1 MSGDT
6 QPTGTADAPQ
16 ARTRRRLL
24 GGAAVAWVALVAASA
39 TMEWQASARTAV
51 RLAQEQARFAFAKDV
66 VYRRWAAMQGGL
78 YVVPSERTPPNPYLS
93 THPARDLT
101 TTAGR
106 RLTLVN
112 PAYMTRQVHEL
123 HSEKGVRGHITSLN
137 PINPGNAADPWETA
151 ALRQF
156 ESGVPEVS
164 EVTAMGSGTYL
175 RFMRP
180 LVTEAA
186 CLSCHAAQ
194 GYRVGDVRGG
204 LSVAVPFDGFASAI
218 DAQRRRLLATHVLIG
233 LVGLAGLWG
242 GNRRLRRSE
251 QQLVES
257 EGRHRSLFEH
267 MRQGAFRQAA
277 GGRLVAVNASA
288 LEMFGLDRDTFL
300 GRRADSAEWDV
311 VDEEG
316 ATVTPD
322 RFPSNVVARTGQAV
336 APTVLGIRDERSGA
350 RRWVEISAVPESS
363 VRPGAPLEVAV
374 TLHDITHSR
383 LAEAALK
390 ASEQEHRAL
399 VEGLPDIVV
408 RVDREGR
415 YLYVSPQFEAFSGRA
430 AADVVGRSPR
440 EFGVPAEVC
449 DAWDT
454 AISLVVADGAS
465 RELQVVLDGA
475 GGQRAFDCRFVPE
488 GGDGGRVDSVLA
500 ICRDVTAHRQAEQR
514 YELLFQSMLEGFAL
528 HEIVLDAAGEPVDYR
543 FLAANPAFE
552 RITGLAA
559 ATLIGRTV
567 REVLPDTEQH
577 WIDRYGEVARTGRPC
592 MFESYARALD
602 KHFEVTAFRPT
613 AGQFACI
620 FSDVTD
626 RKRAAAERE
635 RLLEQLGQ
643 ANKMESIGRLAGGVA
658 HDFNNQLCVI
668 LGHTETALQ
677 QLSPS
682 HPLRE
687 HLAETHAA
695 ALRSS
700 ELTRQLLAFARQQP
714 VAPRLLDLDEA
725 VTNSLGML
733 RRLIGEHV
741 ELQWRPG
748 GSLWPVELDP
758 SQLDQLLTNLCVN
771 ARDALDGGGQVTIET
786 RNLTLDEAACR
797 AWDHVAPG
805 DHVLLAVTD
814 NGSGID
820 ETVLPHLFEPF
831 FTTKPVGRG
840 TGLGLAT
847 VYGVVSQNGGAIR
860 VRSRVGEG
868 TRFEIVFPRRAGV
881 ADAGHGAPGGAGGGD
896 ETVLLVEDEPALLRL
911 GTLLLTRLGYRVI
924 SAARPEDALRLADEH
939 AGAIDLLVTDVVMPG
954 MNGREVAAR
963 ITARDPRVK
972 CLFTSGY
979 TADVVAHHGVIDAGV
994 QLLEKPFSL
1003 DRLAAAVRAVL
1014 GEGGGGR

>member
-1 MSGDT
+1 MSGGT
-6 QPTGTADAPQ
+6 QPTGTAVVPQ
-16 ARTRRRLL
+16 ARTRRQLL
-24 GGAAVAWVALVAASA
+24 GTAVVLWTALVAASA
-39 TMEWQASARTAV
+39 TLGWQESARTAV
-51 RLAQEQARFAFAKDV
+51 RLAEEQARFAFEKDV

-78 YVVPSERTPPNPYLS
+78 YVVPTDRTPPNPYLS

-101 TTAGR
+101 TTDGR

-123 HSEKGVRGHITSLN
+123 DSEKGVRGHITSLN
-137 PINPGNAADPWETA
+137 PINPGNAADPWEAA

-156 ESGVPEVS
+156 EAGVPEVT
-164 EVTAMGSGTYL
+164 EVTAIGDGTSL
-175 RFMRP
+175 RLMRP

-186 CLSCHAAQ
+186 CLNCHAAQ

-233 LVGLAGLWG
+233 LVGLVGLWG

-267 MRQGAFRQAA
+267 MRHGAFRQPAD
-277 GGRLVAVNASA
+277 RHMVAVNSAA
-288 LEMFGLDRDTFL
+288 LEMLGVDRETFL
-300 GRRADSAEWDV
+300 RRRSDSPEWDV
-311 VDEEG
+311 VDEQGVPLPPE
-316 ATVTPD
+316 
-322 RFPSNVVARTGQAV
+322 RFPSNVAARTGEAV
-336 APTVLGIRDERSGA
+336 APTVLGVLDERRRR
-350 RRWVEISAVPESS
+350 RRWVEVSAVPESS
-363 VRPGAPLEVAV
+363 MRPGATPEVVV
-374 TLHDITHSR
+374 TMHDITARR

-390 ASEQEHRAL
+390 ASEREHRAL

-408 RVDREGR
+408 RLDREGR
-415 YLYVSPQFEAFSGRA
+415 YLYVSPQFEAFSGRTA
-430 AADVVGRSPR
+430 AEVLGRTPR
-440 EFGVPAEVC
+440 EIGVPPEIC
-449 DAWDT
+449 DTWDT
-454 AISLVVADGAS
+454 AISLVVAEGAA
-465 RELQVVLDGA
+465 REVQIVLDGA
-475 GGQRAFDCRFVPE
+475 GGQRTFDCRFVPE
-488 GGDGGRVDSVLA
+488 GEGGQVHSVLA

-514 YELLFQSMLEGFAL
+514 YALLFQSMLEGFAL
-528 HEIVLDAAGEPVDYR
+528 HEIVLDAAGAPVDYR
-543 FLAANPAFE
+543 FVAVNPAFE
-552 RITGLAA
+552 RLTGLDAA
-559 ATLIGRTV
+559 QLIGRTV
-567 REVLPDTEQH
+567 REVMPDIEQH
-577 WIDRYGEVARTGRPC
+577 WIDRYGEVARTGEPC

-602 KHFEVTAFRPT
+602 KHFEVTAFRP
-613 AGQFACI
+613 APGQFACI

-635 RLLEQLGQ
+635 RLVEQLGQ

-677 QLSPS
+677 QVSPS

-695 ALRSS
+695 ALRSA
-700 ELTRQLLAFARQQP
+700 ELTRQLLAFARRQP

-725 VTNSLGML
+725 VANSLGML

-741 ELQWRPG
+741 ELRWRPG
-748 GSLWPVELDP
+748 GPLWPVELDP

-771 ARDALDGGGQVTIET
+771 ARDALDGGGEVLIET
-786 RNLTLDEAACR
+786 RNLTLDEAACL
-797 AWDHVAPG
+797 AWDQAVPG

-820 ETVLPHLFEPF
+820 EAVLPHLFEPF
-831 FTTKPVGRG
+831 FTTKPAGRG

-847 VYGVVSQNGGAIR
+847 VYGVVTQHGGAIR

-868 TRFEIVFPRRAGV
+868 TRFEIVFPRRAGT
-881 ADAGHGAPGGAGGGD
+881 AATEHGTPATAGGGN

-924 SAARPEDALRLADEH
+924 SAPRPEDALRLADEH
-939 AGAIDLLVTDVVMPG
+939 AGAIDLLITDVVMPG

-994 QLLEKPFSL
+994 HLLEKPFSL

-1014 GEGGGGR
+1014 GGAGSQ